1 MKNEAEQ
8 NKTGS
13 GWERSLPNWIDKE
26 TGKAVKTGISSGK
39 KTKAGKS
46 YKANSQVNRWNRQA
60 GKQKFDSRV
69 VEDVPAG
76 PNARQKALNAE
87 RANAQ
92 KLRNQGEIDPQYHKR
107 P

>member
-1 MKNEAEQ
+1 MAELL
-8 NKTGS
+8 KTG
-13 GWERSLPNWIDKE
+13 K
-26 TGKAVKTGISSGK
+26 
-39 KTKAGKS
+39 
-46 YKANSQVNRWNRQA
+46 VNRWNRQA